1 MARERDCEE
10 VILLQIDFT
19 IRLPR
24 WVEELLSHSPKIFR
38 TKEDRM
44 RFVVTLARENVQRQ
58 TGGPFGAGVF
68 DANGCLVAPGVNVV
82 VTRNCS
88 ILHAEMVAIA
98 LAQKKLG
105 RYDISDE
112 GKSNYELVAST
123 EPCAMCFGAIP
134 WSGVTRLVCGAR
146 DEDAR
151 YIGFDEGPKLP
162 NWQQALEE
170 QGVQV
175 SRDVLRQESVDV
187 LNLYVKVG
195 GVIYNARR
203 DREVDPT

>member
-1 MARERDCEE
+1 M
-10 VILLQIDFT
+10 DFT
-19 IRLPR
+19 IKLPY
-24 WVEELLSHSPKIFR
+24 WVGEVLARSPKIFR
-38 TKEDRM
+38 TREDRM
-44 RFVVTLARENVQRQ
+44 RLVVTLAQKNVQKQ

-68 DANGCLVAPGVNVV
+68 DASGCLVAPGVNVV
-82 VTRNCS
+82 VTHNCS

-105 RYDISDE
+105 RYDIRDE
-112 GKSNYELVAST
+112 GKSDYELVAST
-123 EPCAMCFGAIP
+123 EPCAMCFGAIS

-151 YIGFDEGPKLP
+151 CIGFNEGPKLP
-162 NWQQALEE
+162 NWQQALEK

-175 SRDVLRQESVDV
+175 SRDVLRQEAVDV

-203 DREVDPT
+203 SREVDPT

>member
-1 MARERDCEE
+1 MENTSVDGP
-10 VILLQIDFT
+10 QQMDFT

-24 WVEELLSHSPKIFR
+24 WVADLVARSPKIFP
-38 TKEDRM
+38 TMEDRM
-44 RFVVTLARENVQRQ
+44 RFVITLAQENVQRQ

-68 DANGCLVAPGVNVV
+68 DAGGRLVAPGVNVV

-88 ILHAEMVAIA
+88 ILHAEIIAIA
-98 LAQKKLG
+98 LAQKKLN

-112 GKSNYELVAST
+112 GKSDYELVTSL

-134 WSGVTRLVCGAR
+134 WSGVTGLVCGGRDQDAR
-146 DEDAR
+146 D
-151 YIGFDEGPKLP
+151 IGFDEGPKLP

-170 QGVQV
+170 RGVQV
-175 SRDVLRQESVDV
+175 SRDVLRQEAVDV

-195 GVIYNARR
+195 G
-203 DREVDPT
+203 